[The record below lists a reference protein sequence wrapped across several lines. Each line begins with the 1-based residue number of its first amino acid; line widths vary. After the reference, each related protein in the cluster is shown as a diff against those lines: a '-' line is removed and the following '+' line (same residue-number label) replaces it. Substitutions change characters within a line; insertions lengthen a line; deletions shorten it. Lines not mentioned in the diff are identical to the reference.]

1 MPASP
6 QSASTKQ
13 QAIQLYDRF
22 THGALDRRDFMEAMT
37 KLAGSVAAASAMIA
51 TIRADDALAQTVPAN
66 RVKASTVSWTS
77 ADGRILSGYY
87 ARPLTRARISGAM
100 LVVHENR
107 GLNEHIRDVARRFAV
122 AGIPALA
129 LDFLSPGGG
138 TPANEDAA
146 REAIGKLDLSQSVRD
161 GMDALA
167 WLRAA
172 ENVPIGVVGFCWG
185 GAMVDRLAV
194 ASGAT
199 LAAGVSFYG
208 SAPDPSEAPLVGAAM
223 QFHLAGLDERVN
235 KTAIPFAEAL
245 AAAGKMVD
253 LNIYD
258 GVNHAFHN
266 DTSAERYNTDAA
278 KLAWS
283 RTLAFVRKAFDAA
296 GA

>member
-1 MPASP
+1 MPAATP
-6 QSASTKQ
+6 SAADRQ

-22 THGALDRRDFMEAMT
+22 THGAMDRRAFIEAMT
-37 KLAGSVAAASAMIA
+37 KLAGSAAAAAAIIA
-51 TIRADDALAQTVPAN
+51 TIRADDAVAQTVPES
-66 RVKASTVSWTS
+66 RVQARDVRWNS
-77 ADGRILSGYY
+77 ADGRTLSGYY
-87 ARPLTRARISGAM
+87 VRPLTRARISGAM

-107 GLNEHIRDVARRFAV
+107 GLNDHIRDVARRFAV

-138 TPANEDAA
+138 TPKDEDAA
-146 REAIGKLDLSQSVRD
+146 RTAIGKLDLAQSVRD

-167 WLRAA
+167 YLRVA
-172 ENVPIGVVGFCWG
+172 ENVPVGVVGFCWG

-194 ASGAT
+194 ASGTT

-245 AAAGKMVD
+245 AAAGKTVD
-253 LNIYD
+253 LNIYN

-266 DTSAERYNTDAA
+266 DTSTERYNAEAA
-278 KLAWS
+278 KLAWT
-283 RTLAFVRKAFDAA
+283 RTLSFVRKAFLA
-296 GA
+296 GG